1 MARGGRIQR
10 FAKLEIGFFHR
21 QGGVA
26 ADLSEDDPV
35 DLVGR
40 DRDFGG
46 AAGRAV
52 VHAGMIIGL
61 DDAYF
66 VARFKRGAQGGDERA
81 AGFNARDLAG
91 AVVAAIVIGGA
102 LHGVRVA
109 HRAGRAGGLS
119 EIVVISV
126 GALAEDAVDLKAVNR
141 VIMTGGVIAD
151 VAHANMLEFGGSA
164 ARLAGLAAAA
174 AAGAIASIIT
184 DLAEFAIE
192 IGAWARG
199 IILVAMTHDRGGGN
213 IDIIFIGQPAYE
225 LPGGF
230 QRSLAGLNG
239 GDRLIRSMELPQEA
253 DADIAG
259 IAVGDMRAHTVHRV
273 TRIDITFLVDHKVVA
288 DIGPAVAVHMHILN
302 QASGGLSVARVIRGH
317 GMMNGD
323 AVRGVRGAVRARR
336 AGAPLGSRNDRR
348 AAGACA
354 TTAVFAGVTFVRS
367 HAAAAAQIRVGV
379 GVHAGAAQ
387 FVHAHIIAVPETQ
400 DALGLPAFSGKTCR
414 AVLAHRAAVGR
425 ASNPAQRAS
434 LHAGAGAAL
443 IIGDIFLGAG
453 VVASVAGIGIH
464 VGGACDI
471 KGHEDLA
478 IMRQDHARGFAHSSA
493 RVGRRGAATI
503 ISLVAGGRRQRATL
517 HVDDVFG
524 VAARG
529 DRLGLQRLKRRS
541 GVLAGDDLSQV
552 FFLDV

>member
-1 MARGGRIQR
+1 MAGAGRIQR
-10 FAKLEIGFFHR
+10 FAELDIGFFHR
-21 QGGVA
+21 QGGIA

-109 HRAGRAGGLS
+109 HRAGGAGGLG
-119 EIVVISV
+119 EVVGIAV
-126 GALAEDAVDLKAVNR
+126 GALAKDAIDFEAFDR
-141 VIMTGGVIAD
+141 VIMSAGIVAD
-151 VAHANMLEFGGSA
+151 VAHANMLEFGGA
-164 ARLAGLAAAA
+164 IAGLAGLAA

-253 DADIAG
+253 DADVAG

-323 AVRGVRGAVRARR
+323 AVRGVRGAVKTRR

-434 LHAGAGAAL
+434 LHASAGAAL
-443 IIGDIFLGAG
+443 IIGDVFLGAG
-453 VVASVAGIGIH
+453 VVASVAGIGI
-464 VGGACDI
+464 
-471 KGHEDLA
+471 
-478 IMRQDHARGFAHSSA
+478 
-493 RVGRRGAATI
+493 
-503 ISLVAGGRRQRATL
+503 QR
-517 HVDDVFG
+517 
-524 VAARG
+524 
-529 DRLGLQRLKRRS
+529 S
-541 GVLAGDDLSQV
+541 E
-552 FFLDV
+552 